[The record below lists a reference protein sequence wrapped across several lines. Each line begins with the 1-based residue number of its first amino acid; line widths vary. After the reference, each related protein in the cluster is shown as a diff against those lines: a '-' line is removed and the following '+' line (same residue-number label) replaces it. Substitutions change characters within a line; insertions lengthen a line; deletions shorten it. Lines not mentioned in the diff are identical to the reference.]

1 MARKQARKSTGN
13 MEKLPRGQM
22 GPAIVAEV
30 ERIVS
35 EEGISKTEAFKRI
48 AQGTGRSVGTVSVT
62 YYRLTGK
69 KRKATAPGRRR
80 GRPKGSGKAPKAR
93 SVSRAL
99 QELAK
104 LILNQEREIEQL
116 RKENAMFAEIRRLLA

>member
-1 MARKQARKSTGN
+1 MGRKQGRKSLGG
-13 MEKLPRGQM
+13 MENLPRGQM

-35 EEGISKTEAFKRI
+35 EDGISKTEAFKRI
-48 AQGTGRSVGTVSVT
+48 AESTGRSVGTVSVT

-69 KRKATAPGRRR
+69 KKKATAPARRR
-80 GRPKGSGKAPKAR
+80 GRPKGSGKAPKVHSA
-93 SVSRAL
+93 SRAL

-104 LILNQEREIEQL
+104 LILDQEQQIEQL
-116 RKENAMFAEIRRLLA
+116 RKENAMFLEIRRLLA

>member
-1 MARKQARKSTGN
+1 MAKKQGRKSVGS

-30 ERIVS
+30 ERIVK
-35 EEGISKTEAFKRI
+35 EDGISKTEAFKRI
-48 AQGTGRSVGTVSVT
+48 AESSGRSVGTVSVT

-69 KRKATAPGRRR
+69 AKKGGAPARRR
-80 GRPKGSGKAPKAR
+80 GRPKGSGKAPKAHPA
-93 SVSRAL
+93 SRAL
-99 QELAK
+99 QDLAR
-104 LILNQEREIEQL
+104 LILDQEREIAQL